1 MTGMKRGTLAAVL
14 CTAAWLLLATTG
26 HARPAA
32 LADDEEPRAAGML
45 EMEQRLQERFGPD
58 ALEEL
63 ERGGGVIG
71 TVDFD
76 GPTVTINGIRYD
88 FTPDA
93 RVEIGGSF
101 GAPTLLTP
109 GLRVRFAYRP
119 GGMHAGSIVDLQ
131 ELAPDDGAFQPH

>member
-1 MTGMKRGTLAAVL
+1 MKRKGLAAVL
-14 CTAAWLLLATTG
+14 CVSAWLVLATSG
-26 HARPAA
+26 QAQSAA
-32 LADDEEPRAAGML
+32 VSEDGDLQAGEML
-45 EMEQRLQERFGPD
+45 EMEQRLQERFGAD
-58 ALEEL
+58 ALDDL
-63 ERGGGVIG
+63 VRDGGVIG

-109 GLRVRFAYRP
+109 GLRARFAYRP
-119 GGMHAGSIVDLQ
+119 GGLHAGSIVDLQ
-131 ELAPDDGAFQPH
+131 ELAPSDESFQPH

>member
-1 MTGMKRGTLAAVL
+1 MRRNG
-14 CTAAWLLLATTG
+14 LATLFCVTTWLVLALPG
-26 HARPAA
+26 QARPSA
-32 LADDEEPRAAGML
+32 LADDDEGIRAGAML
-45 EMEQRLQERFGPD
+45 EMEQRLQERFGAD

-63 ERGGGVIG
+63 ERDGGVIG
-71 TVDFD
+71 SVDFD

-109 GLRVRFAYRP
+109 GLRVRFAWRP
-119 GGMHAGSIVDLQ
+119 GGLHAGSIVELE
-131 ELAPDDGAFQPH
+131 ELAPEDESFQPH

>member
-1 MTGMKRGTLAAVL
+1 MKHRSLAALLCVL
-14 CTAAWLLLATTG
+14 AWL
-26 HARPAA
+26 A
-32 LADDEEPRAAGML
+32 LAATGQAQSAGLSDDEGVQAGELL

-63 ERGGGVIG
+63 VRDGGVIG

-109 GLRVRFAYRP
+109 GLRVRFAYRT
-119 GGMHAGSIVDLQ
+119 GGMHASSIVDLQ
-131 ELAPDDGAFQPH
+131 ELAPEDESFQPH